1 MPVLQRDQPCL
12 EWAQHRYCA
21 AEDQRGP
28 QQQMY
33 PHRRGEP
40 DLDHGGETDDDQA
53 EEQDDKDRR
62 AIAGILGREIETTDL
77 TRFAYAQETSKQPA
91 LAAAR
96 TPTAEPCTERRHCG
110 KVAGKSVRVGRHE
123 QSAGHAGAAAPL
135 SPPIDADEQE
145 KPDDVDEMPIPGG
158 RLEPEMMV
166 RLEITAPRAKKANRQ
181 ECRADY
187 HMEAVKA
194 GRHEKGRRVDAA
206 GEAKGRMA
214 VFIGLN
220 RGEAETEKDGQR
232 QTAQQSIAIAL
243 D

>member
-21 AEDQRGP
+21 AEDQRSP
-28 QQQMY
+28 QQQMH

-77 TRFAYAQETSKQPA
+77 TRLAYAQETSEQPA
-91 LAAAR
+91 FPATR
-96 TPTAEPCTERRHCG
+96 TSTTEPRTKRGDCRKG
-110 KVAGKSVRVGRHE
+110 AGKPVRVDRHE
-123 QSAGHAGAAAPL
+123 PSAGHAGAAASL
-135 SPPIDADEQE
+135 SPPIDADEKE

-158 RLEPEMMV
+158 RLEPEMVV
-166 RLEITAPRAKKANRQ
+166 RLEITAPRTKEANRQ
-181 ECRADY
+181 ERRAD
-187 HMEAVKA
+187 HHVEAVKA

-206 GEAKGRMA
+206 GEAKGRVA
-214 VFIGLN
+214 VFVGLN
-220 RGEAETEKDGQR
+220 RGEAKTEKDGQ
-232 QTAQQSIAIAL
+232 
-243 D
+243 